1 MPLHCLLQRIL
12 NNLLKIK
19 FMKKSFLLPILII
32 TIGLSSCI
40 FEKKKGCTDTSATNY
55 DMDAVKDCGCCSFE
69 KVVFYSRYAGY
80 HVNGV
85 PYPITAYP
93 VKLYVNDVEAGTITA
108 FYPNGPGNTTV
119 PGVVIHN
126 PGNQKKVEWYAKVTF
141 PNGSF
146 LILGSG
152 TFNAGKNPYFI
163 PIY

>member
-1 MPLHCLLQRIL
+1 MIKLL
-12 NNLLKIK
+12 
-19 FMKKSFLLPILII
+19 LISLVI
-32 TIGLSSCI
+32 IATGCESC
-40 FEKKKGCTDTSATNY
+40 EPKGCTDVSATNY

-69 KVVFYSRYAGY
+69 KVVFYSRYPGY

-93 VKLYVNDVEAGTITA
+93 VKLYINDMEAGTITA
-108 FYPNGPGNTTV
+108 FYPSGPGNTTV

-152 TFNAGKNPYFI
+152 TFNAGKNPYFV
-163 PIY
+163 PIF